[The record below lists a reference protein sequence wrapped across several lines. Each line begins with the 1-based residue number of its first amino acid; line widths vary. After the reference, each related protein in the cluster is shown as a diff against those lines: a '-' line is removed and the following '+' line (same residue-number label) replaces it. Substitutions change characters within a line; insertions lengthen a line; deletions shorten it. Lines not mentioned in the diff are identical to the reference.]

1 MKRSWWPQQLL
12 LGWLNLMLTAPV
24 IYLFVGLPLVMR
36 QNGWSGTDIG
46 LIQMAGLPAM
56 LKFVLATPVD
66 RWRLGQQASSY
77 CNWAIVLGLGYAGAL
92 LLIGMHDLRNTP
104 YALLFTLTMLV
115 SLFGTWAD
123 VPVNALAIRIL
134 PESERMRAGAIRSA
148 ATSLGA
154 IVGGGLMLILQT
166 RLGWVW
172 PFYVLG
178 LGMLYAVGLVS
189 LLRPRANGTMVE
201 SFVVA
206 PRAGLREWLGWFA
219 ITQHRVWAILLVLY
233 YPLIGAIWVYLKP
246 LMLDQ
251 GFAPERIAIIVGVVG
266 GLIAAIAS
274 MAGSWISRRSGA
286 SAALPLFAVCNLLA
300 LGSLTTTVALS
311 LGPRALITATMIVA
325 LVMGA
330 SAGLVFGLMMYHTR
344 TGLSALDYG
353 IQSSLFVIGRTM
365 VPMLAGVLLDAGGYP
380 GMLASLMVG
389 LGLVTLLAWFTRANI
404 FTRGPEFVGTFRPA
418 SSSPKQQLTEESLSH
433 LPLDTRKRRQ
443 SHDET

>member
-1 MKRSWWPQQLL
+1 MRRSWWPQQLL
-12 LGWLNLMLTAPV
+12 LGWLNLMLTAPA

-66 RWRLGQQASSY
+66 RWRLGQQESSY
-77 CNWAIVLGLGYAGAL
+77 RNWAIVLGLGYAGAL
-92 LLIGMHDLRNTP
+92 LLLGMHDLRDTP
-104 YALLFTLTMLV
+104 YALLFALAMLV

-166 RLGWVW
+166 RLGWAW
-172 PFYVLG
+172 PFYVLA
-178 LGMLYAVGLVS
+178 LGMLSAVMLVP
-189 LLRPRANGTMVE
+189 LLKPREGETSIASPAIAT
-201 SFVVA
+201 
-206 PRAGLREWLGWFA
+206 RAGLREWLDWFA
-219 ITQHRVWAILLVLY
+219 IPQHRIWAILLVLY
-233 YPLIGAIWVYLKP
+233 YPLIGAVWVYLKP

-251 GFAPERIAIIVGVVG
+251 GFAPQWISMIVGVVG
-266 GLIAAIAS
+266 GLVAAISS

-286 SAALPLFAVCNLLA
+286 RAALPLFAVCNLLA
-300 LGSLTTTVALS
+300 LGVLAGAVVFD
-311 LGPRALITATMIVA
+311 LGANALIAATMIVA
-325 LVMGA
+325 LMMGA

-344 TGLSALDYG
+344 AGLSALDYG

-365 VPMLAGVLLDAGGYP
+365 APMLAGVLLDAGGYP
-380 GMLASLMVG
+380 GMLASLMIG
-389 LGLVTLLAWFTRANI
+389 LGLVTLLAWVTRSNI
-404 FTRGPEFVGTFRPA
+404 FTQEPESTGTVWPTSGIPQA
-418 SSSPKQQLTEESLSH
+418 TN
-433 LPLDTRKRRQ
+433 RRI
-443 SHDET
+443 S